1 MIGVNLKYWIYSEQL
16 RLRGE
21 GDTPSYVKS
30 SLNYLKT
37 RVRSQSLW
45 QREGGNSL
53 EHHLVLYQ
61 WFS

>member
-1 MIGVNLKYWIYSEQL
+1 MIGVNLKYWINQEQL

-37 RVRSQSLW
+37 RVRQSLW
-45 QREGGNSL
+45 QRGGGNSL
-53 EHHLVLYQ
+53 EHILVLHQ
-61 WFS
+61 